1 MTSSGVP
8 LLQLQG
14 IRKHFGAVEALKGVD
29 FTLRAGLVTALVG
42 DNGAGK
48 STLIKCIAGI
58 HTIDSGSVVW
68 EGQLVTIAGPQGPER
83 LVARFV

>member
-1 MTSSGVP
+1 MTAGVP

-48 STLIKCIAGI
+48 STLIKCI
-58 HTIDSGSVVW
+58 
-68 EGQLVTIAGPQGPER
+68 
-83 LVARFV
+83 